1 MRRAPTTI
9 LVSLAKKEQ
18 KGSGIR
24 KNKRKRNN
32 RKKRRRVKKIN
43 LKQVFKKRVKRY

>member
-24 KNKRKRNN
+24 KNKRKRNT
-32 RKKRRRVKKIN
+32 RKKRRRVKTN
-43 LKQVFKKRVKRY
+43 LKRVFKKRGKRY